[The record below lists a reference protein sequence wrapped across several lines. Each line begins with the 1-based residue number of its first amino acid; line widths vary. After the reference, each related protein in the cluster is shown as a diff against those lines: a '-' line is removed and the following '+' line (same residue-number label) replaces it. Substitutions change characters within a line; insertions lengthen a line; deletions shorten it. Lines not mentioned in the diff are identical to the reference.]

1 MNRLRRVGLT
11 LNGGKFEFRPSKLI
25 FFGYELTSDDINPS
39 KEKIAV
45 IRDARA
51 PKDVSEV
58 RSFMGLVQY
67 SAKFMLDV
75 ASVAR
80 PIQVLTRKGVKF
92 VGGAEQQTAFE
103 RLKQMITQV
112 DTLTYYKVGC
122 RTRIF
127 ADASPVGRGVVLA

>member
-92 VGGAEQQTAFE
+92 VGGRNSE
-103 RLKQMITQV
+103 L
-112 DTLTYYKVGC
+112 LL
-122 RTRIF
+122 
-127 ADASPVGRGVVLA
+127 RG